1 MASTDPTFARA
12 IKKKENNILRYLE
25 KKHKVVPI
33 HYYRKL
39 WLVLGMTS
47 FGLPI
52 GVAIGMSVGNIG
64 LLGVGLPIGM
74 AIGFAV
80 GARLDKKALEEGRQ
94 LPLEIK

>member
-1 MASTDPTFARA
+1 MASTDPTFARS
-12 IKKKENNILRYLE
+12 IRKKESDILRYLE

-39 WLVLGMTS
+39 WFVLGMTA

-52 GVAIGMSVGNIG
+52 GVAIGMSLGNIG

-74 AIGFAV
+74 AIGFGV
-80 GARLDKKALEEGRQ
+80 GSRLDKKHWRKGVSCLWR
-94 LPLEIK
+94 